1 MGKLKFTKEELE
13 TKYREKL
20 DVFLDDCDWVT
31 HVTGY
36 MVCSL
41 VSTCLEEFKVQ
52 ISREKLYEKYTSKVK
67 SLGLGD
73 EKWRDT
79 YGITEIIG
87 LIYTLIEEEVY

>member
-1 MGKLKFTKEELE
+1 MGKLKFTIEELE

-52 ISREKLYEKYTSKVK
+52 ISCEKLYEKYSSKVK

-79 YGITEIIG
+79 YGISEIIV